1 MGFHIV
7 PQRPKLN
14 EAPPSVWFLV
24 IVSGEEKAGWCVLSL
39 LCFGLEGTH
48 ATSAL
53 SPLAEHED
61 LPNYK
66 GQGNVER
73 RTSECW
79 WAFVSVTVYPSGHET
94 FLCSLYSTPLFTP
107 CLGEI
112 TPNPSLSR
120 HFFPKWYMV
129 ISTSD
134 PVNNPIW
141 EIEKFSHGL
150 FVIWKSVG
158 QGYLGGT
165 VS

>member
-1 MGFHIV
+1 MTLHHLCGSWSLCRGGESQV
-7 PQRPKLN
+7 VCTVS
-14 EAPPSVWFLV
+14 SVLWP
-24 IVSGEEKAGWCVLSL
+24 GRDTCH
-39 LCFGLEGTH
+39 LCSEPIGRTWE
-48 ATSAL
+48 
-53 SPLAEHED
+53 
-61 LPNYK
+61 PNYK

-79 WAFVSVTVYPSGHET
+79 WAFVSVTVYRSGHET

-112 TPNPSLSR
+112 TQNPSLLR
-120 HFFPKWYMV
+120 HLFLKWYMV

-134 PVNNPIW
+134 PVNSPIW

-150 FVIWKSVG
+150 FVIWKSVERG
-158 QGYLGGT
+158 CLGGT